1 MSALQA
7 LAAQAAR
14 LNRQAGAPPIPSLFF
29 FTDPE
34 RTPDPAAA
42 ADALPRGTAVVYRH
56 FGAANRAGTA
66 RRLARIAKARGLVL
80 LIAADPALAAA
91 VGAAGVHWPQRLA
104 GNAQRGPGLMTVSAH
119 DAAGLAQAGA
129 LGADACVL
137 APIFPTR
144 SGSGRAPLG
153 LFRASWLA
161 RASSVPVVALGGV
174 NTRTAAH
181 LSGRGFAG
189 LAAVEALTGA

>member
-1 MSALQA
+1 MRALQA

-14 LNRQAGAPPIPSLFF
+14 LNRQAGAPAIPALFF

-34 RTPDPAAA
+34 RTPDPVAAA
-42 ADALPRGTAVVYRH
+42 RRLPRGTAVVYRH
-56 FGAANRAGTA
+56 FGATNRTVTA

-80 LIAADPALAAA
+80 LIGADPALAAA

-104 GNAQRGPGLMTVSAH
+104 GSASRGPGLMTVSAH
-119 DAAGLAQAGA
+119 DAAGVAQAGA

-144 SGSGRAPLG
+144 SSSGRAPLG
-153 LFRASWLA
+153 LFRASQLA
-161 RASSVPVVALGGV
+161 RVSGVPVIALGGV
-174 NTRTAAH
+174 NARTGAR

-189 LAAVEALTGA
+189 LAAVEALAGP